1 MKGMTSII
9 RREPV
14 GVIAQVAPWNYPMMM
29 AVWKFARHRRRQ
41 HGGAEAVRH
50 DAGHHDPPGRDRGG
64 VPATWRLQCDLR
76 RPRHRPDDGHARRA
90 VDGVDHG
97 FGPSGYGGGTR
108 GRLAQARLELGAR
121 PRSWCS
127 TARTSPPRPRAS
139 PSPGT
144 STPVRTARPPPGHR
158 RARRLQR
165 LRRRAHRAGQGARGR
180 VQPMTPTCCTDRS
193 TTRRS
198 SSGWPVSSSA
208 RPTMPAS

>member
-1 MKGMTSII
+1 MVDQIRFFAGAARVLEGLSAGEYMKGMTSII

-29 AVWKFARHRRRQ
+29 AVWKFAFRHRRRQ

-97 FGPSGYGGGTR
+97 FGPSGYGGGAPRPTS
-108 GRLAQARLELGAR
+108 LNACTWSSGAR

-127 TARTSPPRPRAS
+127 TRGPRRRGRGHRRRRVLQRRS
-139 PSPGT
+139 GLHGRHPS
-144 STPVRTARPPPGHR
+144 HR

-165 LRRRAHRAGQGARGR
+165 LRRRAHRAGQGHADGCSR
-180 VQPMTPTCCTDRS
+180 
-193 TTRRS
+193 
-198 SSGWPVSSSA
+198 
-208 RPTMPAS
+208 